1 MTCKQLTVG
10 IVGLGLIGGS
20 MARTY
25 AAAGHKVLAA
35 ETDSKTQTKTEMI
48 ANDKHYRKRI

>member
-1 MTCKQLTVG
+1 MTHNQLTVG
-10 IVGLGLIGGS
+10 VVGLGLIGGS